1 MGDSDSDLASAIC
14 NNDKK
19 TQHRNGEDFVDSS
32 FQDWPSFL
40 EIMDNSSLSE
50 ASNKK
55 RKKRNNAIPANSLVA
70 GSVWKCQGNGN
81 PLKLIKRAFIRDIV
95 SSYRGFTGQTYKICH
110 SGNSKNGLVINC
122 ISDGK
127 MPRK

>member
-1 MGDSDSDLASAIC
+1 MERISLIHLFRIGLHFLKSWIIRHCLRHQI
-14 NNDKK
+14 KK
-19 TQHRNGEDFVDSS
+19 E
-32 FQDWPSFL
+32 
-40 EIMDNSSLSE
+40 
-50 ASNKK
+50 
-55 RKKRNNAIPANSLVA
+55 KKRNNAIPANSLVA

-127 MPRK
+127 LPRKRCICNLHLVARLKKDGGGM